1 MSRWKSTGD
10 KLSQIEKGEIIDV
23 EFVIIMVLALGL
35 YFILEHVND
44 EKGGTSDPQSFRPNS
59 D

>member
-1 MSRWKSTGD
+1 M
-10 KLSQIEKGEIIDV
+10 
-23 EFVIIMVLALGL
+23 EFAAIMVLALAL

-44 EKGGTSDPQSFRPNS
+44 DKGGKSDPQSFRPNA

>member
-1 MSRWKSTGD
+1 M
-10 KLSQIEKGEIIDV
+10 

-44 EKGGTSDPQSFRPNS
+44 EKGGKSDPQSFRPNS